1 MIVKIKKPSRKT
13 VKNVL
18 SKITERKTNGFNPKK
33 YFGKLVRG
41 LDGVAYQ
48 KAIRNEWDLSDCGYK
63 SLDQSGR
70 RKPGAD
76 HYLYEN
82 KLFVS
87 VITEIELLGWYKI
100 TNGRNN
106 FLVTY

>member
-1 MIVKIKKPSRKT
+1 MIVNIKKPSRKT

-48 KAIRNEWDLSDCGYK
+48 KAIRNEWD
-63 SLDQSGR
+63 
-70 RKPGAD
+70 
-76 HYLYEN
+76 
-82 KLFVS
+82 
-87 VITEIELLGWYKI
+87 
-100 TNGRNN
+100 
-106 FLVTY
+106 